1 MLHNFYDKYLIK
13 YKQENQHEGCIVN
26 RRIEIDN
33 DLTVTV
39 IG

>member
-1 MLHNFYDKYLIK
+1 MPHNFHDKYLIK
-13 YKQENQHEGCIVN
+13 YKQESQHEGCIVN
-26 RRIEIDN
+26 RRIEIND